1 MAAQGARVSVGTTET
16 ELTGAQTDTIAG
28 QSVVVKLPSAATAS
42 VFLGG
47 TGVTTT
53 TGFELTAGSSISM
66 DLGQGEQ
73 LFGIVAT
80 GTQTVHVLRTGV

>member
-1 MAAQGARVSVGTTET
+1 MAVDAAQVSVGTTET
-16 ELTGAQTDTIAG
+16 ELTGAQTDTVAG
-28 QSVVVKLPSAATAS
+28 QSLVAINKGAAS

-53 TGFELTAGSSISM
+53 TGFELAAGESVNV
-66 DLGQGEQ
+66 DVNQGEK

-80 GTQTVHVLRTGV
+80 GTQTVHVLRIGV